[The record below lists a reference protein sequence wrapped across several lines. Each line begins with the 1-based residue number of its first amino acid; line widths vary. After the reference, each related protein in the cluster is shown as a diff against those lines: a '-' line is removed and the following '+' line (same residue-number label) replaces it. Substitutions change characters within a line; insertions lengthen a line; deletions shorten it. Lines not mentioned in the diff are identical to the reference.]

1 MTINKMKI
9 YKTQNNYYY
18 KVLKNGNKIRI
29 SKTEFNK
36 LQQEGAG
43 IFDYLFG
50 TSEQNSSKTQQDNE
64 LTKMKKDIDIEID
77 RLHNQIKTKSEK
89 LQELKER
96 RYARARSGFYRRE
109 INPQNP
115 STKPLRDK
123 LDKQIDNL
131 IEEIKFLNEK
141 KTDLMYATLEIER
154 EDEKKAIEQVLSK
167 YAGTRARGQ
176 NIGTIIGPKIRH
188 NLNYLY
194 DDRKRPRNNNN
205 NNNNTRPPPSQR
217 SRINTGQQRQ

>member
-18 KVLKNGNKIRI
+18 KVFKNGNKTRI

-96 RYARARSGFYRRE
+96 RYARARYGFYRRE

-154 EDEKKAIEQVLSK
+154 EDEKIAIEQVLSK

-176 NIGTIIGPKIRH
+176 NIGTIIAPKIRR
-188 NLNYLY
+188 NLKLY
-194 DDRKRPRNNNN
+194 GDRKRPRNNNN

>member
-141 KTDLMYATLEIER
+141 KNDLMYATLEIER

-176 NIGTIIGPKIRH
+176 NIGTIIGPKIRY

>member
-188 NLNYLY
+188 NLKLY
-194 DDRKRPRNNNN
+194 DNRKRPRNNNN

>member
-141 KTDLMYATLEIER
+141 KNDLMYATLEIER

-176 NIGTIIGPKIRH
+176 NIGTIIGPKIRF
-188 NLNYLY
+188 NLNNLY
-194 DDRKRPRNNNN
+194 DHRKRPRNNNN

>member
-1 MTINKMKI
+1 MKI

-18 KVLKNGNKIRI
+18 KVLNNGKKLRI

-77 RLHNQIKTKSEK
+77 RLHNLIKTKSEE
-89 LQELKER
+89 LQKLKER
-96 RYARARSGFYRRE
+96 LYARAKSGSYRKE

-123 LDKQIDNL
+123 LNNQIDNL

-154 EDEKKAIEQVLSK
+154 EDEKIAIEQVLSK
-167 YAGTRARGQ
+167 YAGTRALGQ
-176 NIGTIIGPKIRH
+176 NLSNIITPLIKP
-188 NLNYLY
+188 NLKLY
-194 DDRKRPRNNNN
+194 DNRKRPRNNI
-205 NNNNTRPPPSQR
+205 NNNTRPSPSQR

>member
-1 MTINKMKI
+1 MKI

-18 KVLKNGNKIRI
+18 KVLKNGTKLRI

-43 IFDYLFG
+43 IFDFLFG
-50 TSEQNSSKTQQDNE
+50 TDEQNSSKTQQDNE

-77 RLHNQIKTKSEK
+77 RLHNEIKTKSEE
-89 LQELKER
+89 LQKLKER

-154 EDEKKAIEQVLSK
+154 EDEKIAIEQVLSK

-176 NIGTIIGPKIRH
+176 NIGTIIAPIIRS
-188 NLNYLY
+188 NLKLY
-194 DDRKRPRNNNN
+194 GNRKRPRNNRNN
-205 NNNNTRPPPSQR
+205 KNNNTRPSPSQR